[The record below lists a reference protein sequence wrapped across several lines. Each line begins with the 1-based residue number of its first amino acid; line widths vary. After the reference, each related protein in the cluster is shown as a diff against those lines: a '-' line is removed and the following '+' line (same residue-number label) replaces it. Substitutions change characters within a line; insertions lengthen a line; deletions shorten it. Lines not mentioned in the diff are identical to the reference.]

1 MRMQRSVSVFVLL
14 AMVIGMALPL
24 GIQSAYAD
32 CSPDPAPDGS
42 TVVCD
47 AIDLDGLTA
56 GDMVTVQ
63 VTEDGAVYDT
73 ASPTEH
79 VITTEDDATISV
91 EGTVTAAGSGDAIH
105 TGDDAVI
112 TVSADGTVVAENAD
126 AIDVQDNAYIQN
138 NGLVDANVDHAIEAG
153 GSVEIENNGTL
164 EAQGDVIVTGINAQ
178 IVNNGTI
185 TSTAAD
191 GIDAVSAYVENNGT
205 ITTEQGGNAI
215 EIDQSGIVVNNGSL
229 EANCHG
235 VEVNLSTRIQNQG
248 EITSENCAAIE
259 GNTDVVVYNAGEI
272 STASDNYNAAIDL
285 GDYAVVGNDGE
296 IHSTCKGIK
305 GDEWMN
311 VSNNG
316 EITSAECDG
325 VAGTFG
331 YVNNTGQI
339 TAADDGVD
347 IDQGGVFNYEG
358 GVISG
363 GDVGVDFNGSQNTP
377 TDFDFNGENFVS
389 NRVDSLI
396 TGGIGISAD
405 HAANVDRQ
413 VIYNQGTIE
422 GTSGTAVALG
432 AGNDF
437 FSGSIGTYG
446 AEGQTYTFESE
457 AIGVVDGGANSDTFE
472 INYHYNGDDAEA
484 AAEADRLESLA
495 SSASTQNCP
504 CTISF
509 SVMGLSFNYTYTN
522 FEKITF
528 KKSCWD
534 FGTGSCGGGY
544 YASAAPVANLPAET
558 TVVTDVA
565 AAAVAAPVESA
576 APAETAPVAQVVA
589 TEAAPVMAEVVAV
602 AVEAAPVQSSAAP
615 VLAVS
620 ASNGFET
627 LSLPA
632 FAVQINFG
640 W

>member
-112 TVSADGTVVAENAD
+112 TISEDGTVVSENAD

-138 NGLVDANVDHAIEAG
+138 NGLVDANIDHAIEAG
-153 GSVEIENNGTL
+153 ASVEVENNGTL
-164 EAQGDVIVTGINAQ
+164 EAAGDVVLAGDGATV
-178 IVNNGTI
+178 VNNGSI
-185 TSTAAD
+185 TSTYAD
-191 GIDAVSAYVENNGT
+191 GIDVGSGADITNNGT
-205 ITTEQGGNAI
+205 ITTVYAGNGIELDGGVVTNTSTIAADCNGIEATANVRITNTGTITSENCDVIQGG
-215 EIDQSGIVVNNGSL
+215 DRVQVVNDGSISTGEGNNNTAVELGDLGFVRNNGEIS
-229 EANCHG
+229 ADCMAVRGDIYTN
-235 VEVNLSTRIQNQG
+235 VQNHG
-248 EITSENCAAIE
+248 EITSE
-259 GNTDVVVYNAGEI
+259 
-272 STASDNYNAAIDL
+272 S
-285 GDYAVVGNDGE
+285 
-296 IHSTCKGIK
+296 
-305 GDEWMN
+305 
-311 VSNNG
+311 
-316 EITSAECDG
+316 CDG
-325 VAGTFG
+325 VVATVGNISNDGT
-331 YVNNTGQI
+331 I
-339 TAADDGVD
+339 TAGDDGLD
-347 IDQGGVFNYEG
+347 IDRGSVFNHNG

-363 GDVGVDFNGSQNTP
+363 EDTGIDINGGVEGDYGDT
-377 TDFDFNGENFVS
+377 FVS
-389 NRVDSLI
+389 NQVESTVI
-396 TGGIGISAD
+396 GGVGINAEHAD
-405 HAANVDRQ
+405 NTKSQSV
-413 VIYNQGTIE
+413 YNEGTIE

-437 FSGSIGTYG
+437 FSGAIGTYG
-446 AEGQTYTFESE
+446 EEGQTHTFESQ
-457 AIGVVDGGANSDTFE
+457 AVGVVNGGADEDTFE
-472 INYHYNGDDAEA
+472 IDYHYNGDDAEA
-484 AAEADRLESLA
+484 VAEADRIESIA
-495 SSASTQNCP
+495 STASTQNCP

-558 TVVTDVA
+558 TLVA
-565 AAAVAAPVESA
+565 EAVASQVEIA

-589 TEAAPVMAEVVAV
+589 VEAAPVMAEVVSV

-615 VLAVS
+615 VVAVS